1 MNSLIE
7 IFASLAG
14 ILFEHVGA
22 FFSLFSDSGLLPSA
36 GGGVTLALA
45 LGATGHGNISEG
57 VLADIRKWHGSIND
71 QYGRIDNIL
80 IQSESQTSW
89 SLPMTMAAELTNNR
103 DRLQTLIS
111 RCRSSQSSK
120 TEREMRNALLRSTV
134 GYCLMDV
141 KVWAHGEFTAGLMT
155 AEDVHLLGFLLPGE
169 TGGYHRKVEA
179 TDAVAQVKVKVITAD
194 IIRVV
199 IDHSSGENA
208 GPVAHGWPPGVRHAL
223 IVIISDD
230 GKTEIYRQP
239 TTRLHN
245 DIRMPD
251 GSHGKQ
257 FMIKASFLKHLNDEP
272 RFGAEPTFSMPL
284 TTEELAA
291 LHDRQHHEE
300 FEAQI
305 REVERQRLEIEA
317 LHAAMNAKK

>member
-7 IFASLAG
+7 IFVSLAG
-14 ILFEHVGA
+14 ILFEYAGE

-45 LGATGHGNISEG
+45 LGATGHGEISEG
-57 VLADIRKWHGSIND
+57 VLADIRKWHGGIDD
-71 QYGRIDNIL
+71 QYSRIDNIL

-89 SLPMTMAAELTNNR
+89 PLPMTMAAELTNNR
-103 DRLQTLIS
+103 DELRVLIEK
-111 RCRSSQSSK
+111 CRSSLASK
-120 TEREMRNALLRSTV
+120 KDREMRNSLLRATV

-141 KVWAHGEFTAGLMT
+141 KVWAHGEFTANLMT
-155 AEDVHLLGFLLPGE
+155 ADDVHLLGFLLPGE
-169 TGGYHRKVEA
+169 TGGNNRKVEA
-179 TDAVAQVKVKVITAD
+179 TDAVAEVKVKVITAD
-194 IIRVV
+194 IIRAV
-199 IDHSSGENA
+199 IDHAAGENA

-223 IVIISDD
+223 IVIMSSD
-230 GKTEIYRQP
+230 GKTEVYRQP

-257 FMIKASFLKHLNDEP
+257 FMIKASFLKHLNDDP
-272 RFGAEPTFSMPL
+272 RFGSEPTFSMPL
-284 TTEELAA
+284 TTEELVT
-291 LHDRQHHEE
+291 LQDRQHHEE
-300 FEAQI
+300 FEAQM

-317 LHAAMNAKK
+317 LHAALNAKK